1 MTRPSR
7 GGTSFPRKDDRGV
20 SSSTSP
26 LLNFSRRG
34 LLSFDPNDDDDDDDD
49 DGGGGGGGNIEDPSR
64 RGGDMPSFFPVA
76 YDGAYTLTI
85 FSPCSSD
92 SGEAC
97 ASNIARPLD
106 SSCDLVQPPRR
117 DCNSF
122 DFSRCSRWSN
132 DVQWCA

>member
-34 LLSFDPNDDDDDDDD
+34 LLSFGPNDVDDDDDDD
-49 DGGGGGGGNIEDPSR
+49 DGDGGGNTEDPSR
-64 RGGDMPSFFPVA
+64 RGGTIPSFFPVA
-76 YDGAYTLTI
+76 RDVGTRTLTI
-85 FSPCSSD
+85 FSPCNSD

-106 SSCDLVQPPRR
+106 SSCDLV
-117 DCNSF
+117 
-122 DFSRCSRWSN
+122 
-132 DVQWCA
+132 